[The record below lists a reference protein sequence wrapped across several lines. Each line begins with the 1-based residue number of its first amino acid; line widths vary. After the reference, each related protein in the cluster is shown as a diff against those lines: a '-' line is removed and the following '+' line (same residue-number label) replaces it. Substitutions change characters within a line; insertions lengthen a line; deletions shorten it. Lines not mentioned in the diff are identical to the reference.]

1 MEGFTI
7 FDAVV
12 GGVILISG
20 ILAYSRGFV
29 RETLSI
35 LGWVAAAIVAF
46 IFAGH
51 AEPLV
56 REVPV
61 LGEFLAES
69 CELSIVAAFAL
80 VFAVT
85 LVVVSLITPVFSS
98 AVQRSALGG
107 LDQGAGFLFGVARG
121 ALLVAVALL
130 VYDRIVVADTVAAVE
145 ESRSAAIFASVIEVI
160 ERELPET
167 APQWIT
173 ERYEELVAG
182 CGAQAA

>member
-20 ILAYSRGFV
+20 VLAYSRGFV

-46 IFAGH
+46 FLAGW

-69 CELSIVAAFAL
+69 CELSIVAAFAA
-80 VFAVT
+80 VFAIT
-85 LVVVSLITPVFSS
+85 LVVVSLIAPVFSS

-121 ALLVAVALL
+121 ALLIAVGLL
-130 VYDRIVVADTVAAVE
+130 VYDRVVVADTLAVVE
-145 ESRSAAIFASVIEVI
+145 ESRSAAIFASIIEVI

-173 ERYEELVAG
+173 ERYEELVAS
-182 CGAQAA
+182 CGAEAA